1 MKKYL
6 FLISQFAAIVLV
18 ACALTACGEDVSSIP
33 DGSSPQKGKTEFT
46 TGDPKALSSSGTRTT
61 TDDDRYFYWTAGDNI
76 WVEKTAGTW
85 VQSTTN
91 NITATQASAKFYFDE
106 TLSENSYNV
115 RYTGQGSTSAQEVT
129 IAAVQ
134 TQKEWSNGEHIA
146 VSGDCG
152 LATATHQGEH
162 KYKFSM
168 KHQAAYIILYPYM
181 VSSIPTHYPLN
192 RTYTLMKVEVKS
204 TGGAEI
210 AGTYNFSET
219 GITGAATANASD
231 IITLNCGTNG
241 FALENNSNPSKHY
254 LVVVMR
260 PIENNKLTF
269 TYYIKDNTDGT
280 IFTYEVS
287 PGIRT
292 YSANGFTAP
301 THPMTDMVFD
311 KPTYYRWGTNTA
323 YNPNVQDGPYNTV
336 VPSSSTSFYTFTNG
350 EWANTPNANRMYWYA
365 QTAIVDDI
373 SRWRLAGESTF
384 HSNGVWMKRIS
395 VIAADNNKTLL
406 ETAEKAPDGKDWRTD
421 ANLRTLSGGRDI
433 YRTDAPATG
442 SPAYGI
448 IHNYFYLPCFGMYNY
463 PAPNDRVSFGSTAYY
478 WSSTAGY
485 EYSTSG
491 HYNSVRFAASRSTV
505 NINLQDRRNG
515 FVISQGRFK

>member
-33 DGSSPQKGKTEFT
+33 DGSNPQKGKTEFT

-168 KHQAAYIILYPYM
+168 KHQAAYIILKPYM

-210 AGTYNFSET
+210 AGTYDFSET
-219 GITGAATANASD
+219 GITGAATSQSSD
-231 IITLNCGTNG
+231 KVTLNCGTNG
-241 FALENNSNPSKHY
+241 FALENNDNPSKHY
-254 LVVVMR
+254 LVIVIR
-260 PIENNKLTF
+260 PILNNKFTF
-269 TYYIKDNTDGT
+269 TYYIKDDTDGT
-280 IFTYEVS
+280 IFTYEIS

-292 YSANGFTAP
+292 YSANGFTILER
-301 THPMTDMVFD
+301 HPIPDMVFD
-311 KPTYYRWGTNTA
+311 MPTYYKWGAASPYTA
-323 YNPNVQDGPYNTV
+323 TGTYDSTTPAGRQKTGGVWNYAPNVN
-336 VPSSSTSFYTFTNG
+336 
-350 EWANTPNANRMYWYA
+350 ELCWYA
-365 QTAIVDDI
+365 STAIPNDNL
-373 SRWRLAGESTF
+373 RWRITGQPTF
-384 HSNGVWMKRIS
+384 HTRGIWMKKLQQ
-395 VIAADNNKTLL
+395 IAADNGKTVAQLA
-406 ETAEKAPDGKDWRTD
+406 EAAPNNRDWCTA
-421 ANLRTLSGGRDI
+421 ANINEVYQNAGDFYRRDN
-433 YRTDAPATG
+433 PAVG
-442 SPAYGI
+442 SPIPAVI
-448 IHNYFYLPCFGMYNY
+448 TQYFYLPCFGLYHVN
-463 PAPNDRVSFGSTAYY
+463 APNAFTSFGTTAYY
-478 WSSTAGY
+478 WGRTAGVVTLSGENAPRFGASTA
-485 EYSTSG
+485 
-491 HYNSVRFAASRSTV
+491 TV
-505 NINLQDRRNG
+505 NVNLQNRKHG
-515 FVISQGRFK
+515 EVVGQGWFQ